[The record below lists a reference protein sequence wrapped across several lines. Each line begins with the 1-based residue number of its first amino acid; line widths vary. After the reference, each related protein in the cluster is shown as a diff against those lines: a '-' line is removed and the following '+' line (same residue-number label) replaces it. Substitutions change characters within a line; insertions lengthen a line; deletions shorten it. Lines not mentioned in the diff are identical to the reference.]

1 MTFWC
6 LDGCHNSVHLVST
19 ACERCI
25 CIWRI
30 QKDQQQLL
38 KAALFLRLCMQALG
52 AECVIMPCNVKVL
65 QMIVD
70 DTLIK

>member
-1 MTFWC
+1 MVATSY
-6 LDGCHNSVHLVST
+6 LDSVHLVST

-38 KAALFLRLCMQALG
+38 KAALFLG
-52 AECVIMPCNVKVL
+52 AECMIMPCNIKVL